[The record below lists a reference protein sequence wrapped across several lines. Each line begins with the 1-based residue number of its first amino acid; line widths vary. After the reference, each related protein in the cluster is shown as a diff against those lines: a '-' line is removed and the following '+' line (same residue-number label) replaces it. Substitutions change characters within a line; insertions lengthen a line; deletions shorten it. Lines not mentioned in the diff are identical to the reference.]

1 MPAISALTNTL
12 TAATAASGDVLPI
25 ADVSATETKKITVQE
40 LVNLLGFFPVVVD
53 DATNAGVSY
62 FNFTHTTTGT
72 PGTGIGA
79 GFRANVETSAGN
91 NEIAGDLRWVSTDV
105 TGGSEDFKA
114 VISVQVAGAATPTDQ
129 VEFDL
134 NGINLLTGKVLRVN
148 ATQVVGARQTGW
160 VAMTGTA
167 NTNTV
172 YDTATV
178 TLAQLAGRVMA
189 IQAALTTHGLI
200 GA

>member
-1 MPAISALTNTL
+1 MPAISALTNSL
-12 TAATAASGDVLPI
+12 TAANAASGDVLPI

-40 LVNLLGFFPVVVD
+40 LVNLLGFFPIVAD
-53 DATNAGVSY
+53 DANNAGVDY
-62 FNFTHTTTGT
+62 LNFTHTTTGT
-72 PGTGIGA
+72 PAVGIGA
-79 GFRANVETSAGN
+79 GFQANVETSAGN
-91 NEIAGDLRWVSTDV
+91 NEIAGNLRWVYTDV
-105 TGGSEDFKA
+105 AAGTEDSKA
-114 VISVQVAGAATPTDQ
+114 VLSVQVAGAATPTDQ

-172 YDTATV
+172 YDTGTV

-200 GA
+200 GT

>member
-1 MPAISALTNTL
+1 MPAISALTNNL
-12 TAATAASGDVLPI
+12 TAAAAASGDVLPI

-40 LVNLLGFFPVVVD
+40 LVNLLGFFPIVVD
-53 DATNAGVSY
+53 DGNNVGVSY
-62 FNFTHTTTGT
+62 LNFTHTTTGT
-72 PGTGIGA
+72 PGSGIGA
-79 GFRANVETSAGN
+79 GYRATVETSAGN
-91 NEIAGDLRWVSTDV
+91 TEIAGELRWVSTDL

-114 VISVQVAGAATPTDQ
+114 VIAVQVAGAATPTDQ

-134 NGINLLTGKVLRVN
+134 SGINLLTGKNIRVN
-148 ATQVVGARQTGW
+148 GTQVIQARATGW

-167 NTNTV
+167 NTATV

-178 TLAQLAGRVMA
+178 TTAQLAGRVMA

-200 GA
+200 GT